1 MIKHIVFCNLKQN
14 ALGKTKEENAAVL
27 SEKLMDLTKI
37 IPEIK
42 KMECGLNTTDAPGCF
57 DFALYSE
64 FETEEDLKT
73 YQINPTHLEVKEFIG
88 KIADGKAFVDYK
100 I

>member
-1 MIKHIVFCNLKQN
+1 MIKHIVFCNLKQS
-14 ALGKTKEENAAVL
+14 ALGKTKEENATIL
-27 SEKLMDLTKI
+27 SEKLDNLTKI

-42 KMECGLNTTDAPGCF
+42 KMECGLNITEAPGAF

-73 YQINPTHLEVKEFIG
+73 YQINPTHVEVKEFIG
-88 KIADGKAFVDYK
+88 QIADGKAFVDYTV
-100 I
+100 